1 MRSIFVALAIAS
13 GLAFATGKGEAR
25 DETRAMTLYTCACE
39 DGNAL
44 GCKMLGMAYQEGH
57 GVAASAEHAA
67 SLFQKACE
75 LGDQE
80 ACRLVGGKR
89 RVAI

>member
-1 MRSIFVALAIAS
+1 
-13 GLAFATGKGEAR
+13 
-25 DETRAMTLYTCACE
+25 
-39 DGNAL
+39 
-44 GCKMLGMAYQEGH
+44 MLGMAYQEGH